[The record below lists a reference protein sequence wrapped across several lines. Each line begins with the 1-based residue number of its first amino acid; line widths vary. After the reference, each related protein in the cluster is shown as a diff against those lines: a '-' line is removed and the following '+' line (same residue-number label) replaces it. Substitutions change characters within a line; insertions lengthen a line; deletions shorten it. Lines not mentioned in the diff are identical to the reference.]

1 MLKRV
6 HHGTQEV
13 YNERQEMQ
21 AKRVFAAYNRML
33 DIGCSVH
40 KQTVFQRLIG
50 KSSSI
55 LETLNGGERPKL
67 LLEEVLL

>member
-1 MLKRV
+1 MEDKSNKNTGYL
-6 HHGTQEV
+6 EE
-13 YNERQEMQ
+13 NE
-21 AKRVFAAYNRML
+21 AYNRML

>member
-1 MLKRV
+1 MEDKSNKNTGYL
-6 HHGTQEV
+6 EE
-13 YNERQEMQ
+13 NE
-21 AKRVFAAYNRML
+21 AYNRML

-55 LETLNGGERPKL
+55 LETLNGGERP
-67 LLEEVLL
+67 